1 MTDEPESRLKMTVV
15 PEERKIWV
23 ATRRIEAI
31 NSGSEDAV
39 AGLSGKERMR
49 RRRASAESDLRALCL
64 PLWTGL
70 SVEELDVLHLVLLG
84 ADLDQLGIALPPA
97 DSPPRRPISPDFD
110 RSVERKRSGPGTFLG
125 VARATAS
132 AISKSGGVNSA
143 PLHLVWER
151 RGRRRRGARRA
162 RRCGGG
168 RGTLFPL
175 NGEHC

>member
-64 PLWTGL
+64 PL
-70 SVEELDVLHLVLLG
+70 
-84 ADLDQLGIALPPA
+84 
-97 DSPPRRPISPDFD
+97 
-110 RSVERKRSGPGTFLG
+110 
-125 VARATAS
+125 
-132 AISKSGGVNSA
+132 
-143 PLHLVWER
+143 
-151 RGRRRRGARRA
+151 
-162 RRCGGG
+162 
-168 RGTLFPL
+168 
-175 NGEHC
+175 